1 MVGQEDQYPKS
12 VTDAYNLMLY
22 FKADTGQ
29 THQSWTISADRT
41 QMTLNQHEKGEND
54 GEGTQHNLKDVLC
67 YRCNQYSHYE
77 DQCIL
82 NEVEAM
88 KSWEAKP
95 EARDQDRI
103 KRETKEVTLMH
114 VGGIKEEHATSDDE
128 FEDDEY
134 LEDDDTD
141 DNVKLLF
148 DTMEQRG
155 TLKQNWV
162 LLDN

>member
-82 NEVEAM
+82 NAVEAM

-95 EARDQDRI
+95 EARDRLILDQAI
-103 KRETKEVTLMH
+103 KYIH
-114 VGGIKEEHATSDDE
+114 GGAGGSIPQECH
-128 FEDDEY
+128 
-134 LEDDDTD
+134 
-141 DNVKLLF
+141 
-148 DTMEQRG
+148 
-155 TLKQNWV
+155 
-162 LLDN
+162 